1 MKGLKTV
8 LVSLVILVLLFLPF
22 FMPDR
27 WMYIEKCESVY
38 DSTWEGWATVTTW
51 FWGLFVGIGVFTTVE
66 KLFKNKTED

>member
-38 DSTWEGWATVTTW
+38 DSVWEGWATVMTYFMAW
-51 FWGLFVGIGVFTTVE
+51 FIGIGVYSTVE
-66 KLFKNKTED
+66 RLFKNKTED